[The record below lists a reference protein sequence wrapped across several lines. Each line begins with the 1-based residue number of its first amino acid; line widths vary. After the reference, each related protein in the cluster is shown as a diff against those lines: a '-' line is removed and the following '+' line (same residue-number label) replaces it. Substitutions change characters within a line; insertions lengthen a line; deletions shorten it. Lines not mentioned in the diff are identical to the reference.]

1 VLVPIV
7 AVLVLFAVVE
17 EVEEDEDIAAF
28 FDLQLAT
35 LATEI
40 ATVKI
45 NRIDF
50 IIVYIGF

>member
-1 VLVPIV
+1 LVV
-7 AVLVLFAVVE
+7 FAVVE
-17 EVEEDEDIAAF
+17 EDEEDEDVAAF

-35 LATEI
+35 LAAKIT
-40 ATVKI
+40 TVKI